1 MNSNSELE
9 GVIKY
14 HLDHHICDLPGS
26 VNINQ
31 INAWRSL
38 LFRLKLMGQIPE
50 KYHGLG
56 YGNISQRLLPG
67 KPAFLISGTQ
77 TGHLDCLNA
86 QHFAI
91 VEVASPKLNSLCAC
105 GPSQPSSEALTHASV
120 YLHEP
125 KAQAVI
131 HVHCPE
137 IWRNTANLYLPHTEA
152 DIAYGSTEMAD
163 AVEQLFNSGVF
174 KYKPIFSML
183 GHEDGI
189 VSFGDSLNSAAQT
202 LLSELVRALTIEQ
215 SRHAG

>member
-14 HLDHHICDLPGS
+14 HLDHHICDLPSS

-38 LFRLKLMGQIPE
+38 LFRLKLIGQIPE

-77 TGHLDCLNA
+77 TGHLDRLNC

-91 VEVASPKLNSLCAC
+91 VEAASPKLNSLCSY

-137 IWRNTANLYLPHTEA
+137 IWHNTANLYLPHIQA
-152 DIAYGSTEMAD
+152 DIAYGSMEMAD
-163 AVEQLFNSGVF
+163 AVEHLLRSGGF
-174 KYKPIFSML
+174 KNKRIFSML

-189 VSFGDSLNSAAQT
+189 VCFGDSFNAAAQT
-202 LLSELVRALTIEQ
+202 LISELARALAIEQ
-215 SRHAG
+215 SLHAG